1 MRRKLTLSLCFLF
14 FLSSSVMAQQTVTGK
29 IIDPDGEPM
38 IGVNIL
44 ELGTSNGTI
53 TDFDGNYSIEVAGPD
68 AVLEFTYTGYS
79 ATEQTVGTQTTI
91 NLTLREDVAVLE
103 QVVVSALG
111 FKENKDE
118 LGSTASIV
126 QTEDIVRSGEATFLN
141 SLGAKASNVQ
151 ISRANGDPGAG
162 TTIRIRGANS
172 ISGSSNPL
180 IILDGIPISNS
191 SIYGAGSS
199 RSGGV
204 SQQSRL
210 NDLNPNDIESVQI
223 LKGASAA
230 ALWGSRAANGVLVIT
245 TKDGKAGKVKIDY
258 TSTVSFDV
266 VQERYDLQTT
276 WGQGRSGVYGPTR
289 AESWGDYIP
298 DRSGG
303 ADVVATGP
311 GQFYSSSS
319 LDEDD
324 DIYDGFFTAADGTQ
338 YNPIPSG
345 RFWDANGNR
354 LDVNGGKNSR
364 ETFVD
369 RNWNQAFQTG
379 GFVQHDLAISGGGE
393 KTSFFFSL
401 GRIDQEGII
410 RGSSYD
416 RTNIR
421 LNSKSLLAD
430 WLTVSTKGGFTN
442 SYSNR
447 IQQNSNTGG
456 LLLGLLRTPPD
467 FDNSDYIGNFTSDNG
482 AITPLRHRSY
492 RRYLGNSDNPI
503 YNNPAWTVFEQ
514 TSDTRV
520 NRYTFS
526 ADMDINPTSTTTIKL
541 RGGVDGFDDRRVY
554 FFPIGSASRVAGLL
568 EEESI
573 SRLETNFDAII
584 RNNFTINSDIS
595 FQATL
600 GWNYNDRRIKRLSS
614 LVQGFL
620 ANVRKPTSDLNA
632 DAAASQY
639 ENSRTNIRSN
649 RGYAVLNFDLYD
661 RLYVNLTGALEAS
674 STVMGTF
681 FYPSADVAYQLINP
695 GNSIGILD
703 FAKIRASYG
712 RVGIQ
717 APAHRWETLAEGGF
731 TYSSYSDPLQIAL
744 FGGGFRLDDDKGNP
758 DLEPEIK
765 TEFEIGADLRLFN
778 EKLSL
783 GMTYYQNKI
792 TGMIID
798 VDLTPSSGFDT
809 QTLNAA
815 EMENKGFELEADYSL
830 LKKGDWDIGAFLNFG
845 LNRNEVLDLRGT
857 ETINLTPGASVS
869 SRAIVGEQLGVL
881 FGTSSQM
888 DERGNL
894 ILNEDGFP
902 QLTNR
907 PVVLGDPNPDWR
919 GGLGIRLKW
928 KGLFANAII
937 EHSQGGDFSPRTL
950 WVLRRF
956 GTTNETANRIT
967 LDQDLVNFA
976 GNTIAAGT
984 TVRGNIE
991 DFGAGPVLL
1000 DETWYRTGI
1009 GGGFGDNQ
1017 AYNFSIFDATF
1028 TRFRELSLG
1037 YVFNGQKLRDATK
1050 LGSITVT
1057 LTGRNLFLIDDI
1069 PGIDPEVNQF
1079 GVSNGFGLD
1088 YFTNPSTRSYLF
1100 SVKISY

>member
-1 MRRKLTLSLCFLF
+1 MKNKLTLCLIL
-14 FLSSSVMAQQTVTGK
+14 LLAVAVNAIAQQTISGTIVDSG
-29 IIDPDGEPM
+29 GEAL

-44 ELGTSNGTI
+44 EVGTVNGTV
-53 TDFDGNYSIEVAGPD
+53 TDFDGNYELTVAGPQSEIE
-68 AVLEFTYTGYS
+68 VSYTGFETMKFS
-79 ATEQTVGTQTTI
+79 VANNSML
-91 NLTLREDVAVLE
+91 NLTLNEDVEVLDE
-103 QVVVSALG
+103 IVVSALG
-111 FKENKDE
+111 FKERKDE

-126 QTEDIVRSGEATFLN
+126 QTEDIIRSGESTFLN

-172 ISGSSNPL
+172 ISGSSSPL
-180 IILDGIPISNS
+180 IILDGIPVSNGS
-191 SIYGAGSS
+191 VYGAGSS

-258 TSTVSFDV
+258 TTSLSFDQV
-266 VQERYDLQTT
+266 HERYDLQTT

-303 ADVVATGP
+303 ADDVDQSG
-311 GQFYSSSS
+311 
-319 LDEDD
+319 E
-324 DIYDGFFTAADGTQ
+324 FFEAADGTR
-338 YNPIPSG
+338 YYPIE
-345 RFWDANGNR
+345 N
-354 LDVNGGKNSR
+354 KNST

-369 RNWNQAFQTG
+369 SNWDQAFQTG
-379 GFVQHDLAISGGGE
+379 GFLQNDLAISGGTE

-401 GRIDQEGII
+401 GRLDQEGIV

-416 RTNIR
+416 RTNLR

-430 WLTVSTKGGFTN
+430 WLTISTKAGFTN

-467 FDNSDYIGNFTSDNG
+467 FDNRDYIGSYTSSSG

-492 RRYLGNSDNPI
+492 RRYLGDSDNPT
-503 YNNPAWTVFEQ
+503 YNNPGWTVFEQ

-526 ADMDINPTSTTTIKL
+526 GDIDINPTNSTTIKL
-541 RGGVDGFDDRRVY
+541 RGGIDGYDDNRVY
-554 FFPIGSASRVAGLL
+554 FFPIGSASRVSGVL
-568 EEESI
+568 EEESLGN
-573 SRLETNFDAII
+573 LETNFDAILRQNI
-584 RNNFTINSDIS
+584 PINSDVS
-595 FQATL
+595 VQATV
-600 GWNYNDRRIKRLSS
+600 GWNYNDRRFKRTSAQI
-614 LVQGFL
+614 QGFG

-632 DAAASQY
+632 AAEASQY
-639 ENSRTNIRSN
+639 ENARTNIRSN
-649 RGYAVLNFDLYD
+649 RGYAVLNFDLFD
-661 RLYVNLTGALEAS
+661 KLFVNLTGSLEAS
-674 STVMGTF
+674 STVRGQF
-681 FYPSADVAYQLINP
+681 FYPSADVAYQVVTPND
-695 GNSIGILD
+695 SKGILD
-703 FAKIRASYG
+703 FLKLRASYG
-712 RVGIQ
+712 EVGIQ

-765 TEFEIGADLRLFN
+765 TEFEIGTDMRLFK

-783 GMTYYQNKI
+783 SMTYYQNEI
-792 TGMIID
+792 TGMIIN
-798 VDLTPSSGFDT
+798 VDLAPSSGFDT

-830 LKKGDWDIGAFLNFG
+830 YKKRDFDIGMFLNWG
-845 LNRNEVLDLRGT
+845 LNRNKVLDLRGT

-869 SRAIVGEQLGVL
+869 SRAIVGEPLGIL
-881 FGTSSQM
+881 YGTSSQM
-888 DERGNL
+888 DDAGNL

-902 QLTNR
+902 QLTAR
-907 PVVLGDPNPDWR
+907 PVPLGDPNPDWR
-919 GGLGIRLKW
+919 GGLGLRVKW
-928 KGLFANAII
+928 KGLFANALI
-937 EHSQGGDFSPRTL
+937 EHSQGGAFSPRTL

-956 GTTNETANRIT
+956 GTTNETANRMT
-967 LDQDLVNFA
+967 LTQDLVNFA
-976 GNTIAAGT
+976 GDVIPSGT
-984 TVRGNIE
+984 TVRGNVE
-991 DFGAGPVLL
+991 NFGGGDVLL

-1028 TRFRELSLG
+1028 TRFKELSVG
-1037 YVFNGQKLRDATK
+1037 YVFNGQELREKTK
-1050 LGSITVT
+1050 LGSVT
-1057 LTGRNLFLIDDI
+1057 LTFTGRNLFLIDDI
-1069 PGIDPEVNQF
+1069 PGVDPEVNQF

-1088 YFTNPSTRSYLF
+1088 YFTNPSTKSFLF

>member
-1 MRRKLTLSLCFLF
+1 MRCKFTLSLF
-14 FLSSSVMAQQTVTGK
+14 FLLSVSMSLIAQQTVSGK
-29 IIDPDGEPM
+29 IIDSDGEPM

-44 ELGTSNGTI
+44 EVGTSNGTI
-53 TDFDGNYSIEVAGPD
+53 TDFDGVYSITVAGPT
-68 AVLEFTYTGYS
+68 AVLDISYTGYES
-79 ATEQTVGTQTTI
+79 ISETVGSRTTI
-91 NLTLREDVAVLE
+91 DIRLKDDVAVLE

-111 FKENKDE
+111 FKEKKDE

-126 QTEDIVRSGEATFLN
+126 QTEDIVRSGESTFLN

-151 ISRANGDPGAG
+151 ISRSNGDPGAG

-172 ISGSSNPL
+172 ISGSSSPL
-180 IILDGIPISNS
+180 VILDGIPVSNGS
-191 SIYGAGSS
+191 AYGNGSS

-210 NDLNPNDIESVQI
+210 NDLNPNDIASVQI

-258 TSTVSFDV
+258 TSSISFDKV
-266 VQERYDLQTT
+266 HERYDLQTT
-276 WGQGRSGVYGPTR
+276 WGQGRSGSYGPTR

-303 ADVVATGP
+303 ADDVDQS
-311 GQFYSSSS
+311 GQFF
-319 LDEDD
+319 E
-324 DIYDGFFTAADGTQ
+324 AEDGTK
-338 YNPIPSG
+338 YYPI
-345 RFWDANGNR
+345 DN
-354 LDVNGGKNSR
+354 KNST

-369 RNWNQAFQTG
+369 SNWDQAFQTG
-379 GFVQHDLAISGGGE
+379 GFTQHDLAISGGGE
-393 KTSFFFSL
+393 KTNFFFSL
-401 GRIDQEGII
+401 GRLDQEGIV
-410 RGSSYD
+410 RGSNYD

-430 WLTVSTKGGFTN
+430 WLTVSTKAGFTN

-467 FDNSDYIGNFTSDNG
+467 FDNRDYIGSYTSNSG

-492 RRYLGNSDNPI
+492 RRYLGNTGNPT
-503 YNNPAWTVFEQ
+503 YNNPGWTVFEQ

-526 ADMDINPTSTTTIKL
+526 GDIDIIPTSSMQIKL
-541 RGGVDGFDDRRVY
+541 RGGVDGYDDNRVY
-554 FFPIGSASRVAGLL
+554 FFPISSASRVSGRLD
-568 EEESI
+568 EESLG
-573 SRLETNFDAII
+573 RLETNFDAII
-584 RNNFTINSDIS
+584 RNNFKINTDVSL
-595 FQATL
+595 QATL
-600 GWNYNDRRIKRLSS
+600 GWNYNDRRFKRTSAS
-614 LVQGFL
+614 IVGFG

-632 DAAASQY
+632 AAEASQY

-649 RGYAVLNFDLYD
+649 RGYAVLNFDLFD
-661 RLYVNLTGALEAS
+661 KLYVNLTGSLEAS
-674 STVMGTF
+674 STVRGQF

-695 GNSIGILD
+695 SNAKGILD
-703 FAKIRASYG
+703 FAKIRASFG

-731 TYSSYSDPLQIAL
+731 SYSSYSDPLQIAL

-765 TEFEIGADLRLFN
+765 TEFELGADLRLFN
-778 EKLSL
+778 EKLGL

-792 TGMIID
+792 TGMIIR
-798 VDLTPSSGFDT
+798 VDLSPSSGFDT

-815 EMENKGFELEADYSL
+815 EMENKGFELEADYSIY
-830 LKKGDWDIGAFLNFG
+830 KKGDFDIGAFVNWG
-845 LNRNEVLDLRGT
+845 TNRNKVLDLRGT

-869 SRAIVGEQLGVL
+869 SRAIVGEPLGIL
-881 FGTSSQM
+881 YGTSSQT
-888 DERGNL
+888 DAAGNF

-902 QLTNR
+902 QLTAR
-907 PVVLGDPNPDWR
+907 PVPLGDPNPDWR
-919 GGLGIRLKW
+919 GGLGLRVKW
-928 KGLFANAII
+928 KGLFANALI
-937 EHSQGGDFSPRTL
+937 EHSQGGVFSPRTL

-956 GTTNETANRIT
+956 GTTNETANRMT
-967 LDQDLVNFA
+967 LSQDLVNYA
-976 GNTIAAGT
+976 GNTIPAGT
-984 TVRGNIE
+984 TVRGNVE
-991 DFGAGPVLL
+991 NFGGGDVLL
-1000 DETWYRTGI
+1000 DESWYRTGI

-1028 TRFRELSLG
+1028 TRFKELSLG
-1037 YVFNGQKLRDATK
+1037 YVFNGQKLRENTK
-1050 LGSITVT
+1050 LGSVT
-1057 LTGRNLFLIDDI
+1057 LTFTGRNLFLIDDI
-1069 PGIDPEVNQF
+1069 PGVDPEVNQF

-1088 YFTNPSTRSYLF
+1088 YFTNPSTKSFLF
-1100 SVKISY
+1100 SVRISY

>member
-1 MRRKLTLSLCFLF
+1 MRCKFTLSLF
-14 FLSSSVMAQQTVTGK
+14 FLLSVSMSLLAQQTVSGK
-29 IIDPDGEPM
+29 IIDSDGEPM

-44 ELGTSNGTI
+44 EVGTSNGTI
-53 TDFDGNYSIEVAGPD
+53 TDFDGLYSITVAGPT
-68 AVLEFTYTGYS
+68 AVLDISYTGYES
-79 ATEQTVGTQTTI
+79 ISETVGNRTTI
-91 NLTLREDVAVLE
+91 DMRLKDDVAVLE

-111 FKENKDE
+111 FKEKKDE

-126 QTEDIVRSGEATFLN
+126 QTEDIVRSGESTFLN

-151 ISRANGDPGAG
+151 ISRSNGDPGAG

-172 ISGSSNPL
+172 ISGSSSPL
-180 IILDGIPISNS
+180 VILDGIPVSNGS
-191 SIYGAGSS
+191 AYGNGSS

-210 NDLNPNDIESVQI
+210 NDLNPNDIASVQI

-258 TSTVSFDV
+258 TSSISFDKV
-266 VQERYDLQTT
+266 HERYDLQTT
-276 WGQGRSGVYGPTR
+276 WGQGRSGSYGATR

-303 ADVVATGP
+303 ADDVDQS
-311 GQFYSSSS
+311 GQFF
-319 LDEDD
+319 E
-324 DIYDGFFTAADGTQ
+324 AEDGTK
-338 YNPIPSG
+338 YYPI
-345 RFWDANGNR
+345 DN
-354 LDVNGGKNSR
+354 KNAT

-369 RNWNQAFQTG
+369 SNWDQAFQTG
-379 GFVQHDLAISGGGE
+379 GFTQHDLAISGGGE
-393 KTSFFFSL
+393 KTNFFFSL
-401 GRIDQEGII
+401 GRLDQEGIV
-410 RGSSYD
+410 RGSNYD

-430 WLTVSTKGGFTN
+430 WLTVSTKAGFTN

-467 FDNSDYIGNFTSDNG
+467 FDNRDYIGSYTSNSG

-492 RRYLGNSDNPI
+492 RRYLGNTGNPT
-503 YNNPAWTVFEQ
+503 YNNPGWTVFEQ

-526 ADMDINPTSTTTIKL
+526 GDIDIIPTSSMQIKL
-541 RGGVDGFDDRRVY
+541 RGGVDGYDDNRVY
-554 FFPIGSASRVAGLL
+554 FFPISSASRVSGRLD
-568 EEESI
+568 EESLG
-573 SRLETNFDAII
+573 RLETNFDAII
-584 RNNFTINSDIS
+584 RNNFKINADVSL
-595 FQATL
+595 QATL
-600 GWNYNDRRIKRLSS
+600 GWNYNDRRFKRTSAS
-614 LVQGFL
+614 IVGFG

-632 DAAASQY
+632 AAEASQY

-649 RGYAVLNFDLYD
+649 RGYAVLNFDLFD
-661 RLYVNLTGALEAS
+661 KLYVNLTGSLEAS
-674 STVMGTF
+674 STVRGQF

-695 GNSIGILD
+695 SNAKGILD
-703 FAKIRASYG
+703 FAKIRASFG

-731 TYSSYSDPLQIAL
+731 SYSSYSDPLQIAL

-765 TEFEIGADLRLFN
+765 TEFELGADLRLFN
-778 EKLSL
+778 EKLGL

-792 TGMIID
+792 TGMIIR
-798 VDLTPSSGFDT
+798 VDLSPSSGFDT

-815 EMENKGFELEADYSL
+815 EMENKGFELEADYSIY
-830 LKKGDWDIGAFLNFG
+830 KKGDFDIGAFVNWG
-845 LNRNEVLDLRGT
+845 TNRNKVLDLRGT

-869 SRAIVGEQLGVL
+869 SRAIVGEPLGIL
-881 FGTSSQM
+881 YGTSSQT
-888 DERGNL
+888 DAAGNF

-902 QLTNR
+902 QLTAR
-907 PVVLGDPNPDWR
+907 PVPLGDPNPDWR
-919 GGLGIRLKW
+919 GGLGLRVKW
-928 KGLFANAII
+928 KGLFANALI
-937 EHSQGGDFSPRTL
+937 EHSQGGVFSPRTL

-956 GTTNETANRIT
+956 GTTNETANRMT
-967 LDQDLVNFA
+967 LSQDLVNYA
-976 GNTIAAGT
+976 GNTIPAGT
-984 TVRGNIE
+984 TVRGNVE
-991 DFGAGPVLL
+991 NFGGGDVLL
-1000 DETWYRTGI
+1000 DESWYRTGI

-1028 TRFRELSLG
+1028 TRFKELSLG
-1037 YVFNGQKLRDATK
+1037 YVFNGQKLRENTK
-1050 LGSITVT
+1050 LGSVT
-1057 LTGRNLFLIDDI
+1057 LTFTGRNLFLIDDI
-1069 PGIDPEVNQF
+1069 PGVDPEVNQF

-1088 YFTNPSTRSYLF
+1088 YFTNPSTKSFLF
-1100 SVKISY
+1100 SVRISY

>member
-1 MRRKLTLSLCFLF
+1 MKFKFTLSLF
-14 FLSSSVMAQQTVTGK
+14 FLLAVSLSVMAQQTVSGK
-29 IIDPDGEPM
+29 IIDSDGESM

-44 ELGTSNGTI
+44 EVGTSNGTV
-53 TDFDGNYSIEVAGPD
+53 TDFDGNFSITVAGPTS
-68 AVLEFTYTGYS
+68 VLDISYTGYES
-79 ATEQTVGTQTTI
+79 ISETVGNRTI
-91 NLTLREDVAVLE
+91 LDIRLKDDVAVLE

-111 FKENKDE
+111 FKEKKDE

-126 QTEDIVRSGEATFLN
+126 QTEDIVRSGESTFLN

-151 ISRANGDPGAG
+151 ISRSNGDPGAG

-172 ISGSSNPL
+172 ISGSSSPL
-180 IILDGIPISNS
+180 VILDGIPISNGNS
-191 SIYGAGSS
+191 YGSGSS
-199 RSGGV
+199 RTGGV

-210 NDLNPNDIESVQI
+210 NDLNPNDIASVQI

-258 TSTVSFDV
+258 TTSISFDKV
-266 VQERYDLQTT
+266 HERYDLQTT
-276 WGQGRSGVYGPTR
+276 WGQGRSGSYGATR

-303 ADVVATGP
+303 ADEVDQS
-311 GQFYSSSS
+311 GQFF
-319 LDEDD
+319 E
-324 DIYDGFFTAADGTQ
+324 AADGTK
-338 YNPIPSG
+338 YYPI
-345 RFWDANGNR
+345 DN
-354 LDVNGGKNSR
+354 KNST

-369 RNWNQAFQTG
+369 SNWDHAFQTG
-379 GFVQHDLAISGGGE
+379 GFTQHDLAISGGGE
-393 KTSFFFSL
+393 KTNFFFSL
-401 GRIDQEGII
+401 GRLDQEGII
-410 RGSSYD
+410 RGSNYD

-430 WLTVSTKGGFTN
+430 WLTISTKAGFTN

-447 IQQNSNTGG
+447 IQQSSNTGG

-467 FDNSDYIGNFTSDNG
+467 FDNRDYIGTYTSNSG
-482 AITPLRHRSY
+482 GIFPLRHRSY
-492 RRYLGNSDNPI
+492 RRYLGNTGNPT
-503 YNNPAWTVFEQ
+503 YNNPGWTVFEQ
-514 TSDTRV
+514 TSDTKV

-526 ADMDINPTSTTTIKL
+526 GDIDINPTSTTTIKL
-541 RGGVDGFDDRRVY
+541 RGGVDGYDDNRVY
-554 FFPIGSASRVAGLL
+554 FFPISSASRVSGRM
-568 EEESI
+568 EEESLG
-573 SRLETNFDAII
+573 RLETNFDAII
-584 RNNFTINSDIS
+584 RNNFQINSDVS

-600 GWNYNDRRIKRLSS
+600 GWNYNDRRFKRTSAS
-614 LVQGFL
+614 IVGFG

-632 DAAASQY
+632 AAEASQY

-649 RGYAVLNFDLYD
+649 RGYAVLNFDLFD
-661 RLYVNLTGALEAS
+661 KLYVNLTGSLEAS
-674 STVMGTF
+674 STVRGQF

-695 GNSIGILD
+695 SNSSGILD

-731 TYSSYSDPLQIAL
+731 SYSSYSDPLQIAL
-744 FGGGFRLDDDKGNP
+744 FGGGFRLDDDRGNP

-765 TEFEIGADLRLFN
+765 TEFEIGTDLRMFE

-792 TGMIID
+792 TGMIIR
-798 VDLTPSSGFDT
+798 VDLSPSSGFDT

-815 EMENKGFELEADYSL
+815 EMENKGFELEADYSIY
-830 LKKGDWDIGAFLNFG
+830 KKGDFDIGAFLNWG
-845 LNRNEVLDLRGT
+845 TNRNKVLDLRGT

-869 SRAIVGEQLGVL
+869 SRAIVGEPLGIL
-881 FGTSSQM
+881 YGTSSQT
-888 DERGNL
+888 DAVGNF

-902 QLTNR
+902 QLTAR
-907 PVVLGDPNPDWR
+907 PVPLGDPNPDWR

-928 KGLFANAII
+928 KNLFANALI
-937 EHSQGGDFSPRTL
+937 EHSQGGAFSPRTL

-956 GTTNETANRIT
+956 GTTNETANRMT
-967 LDQDLVNFA
+967 LDQDLVNYR

-984 TVRGNIE
+984 TVRGNVE
-991 DFGAGPVLL
+991 DFGGGPVLL
-1000 DETWYRTGI
+1000 DESWYRTGI

-1028 TRFRELSLG
+1028 TRFKELSLG
-1037 YVFNGQKLRDATK
+1037 YVFNGQELRDKTK
-1050 LGSITVT
+1050 LGSITLT
-1057 LTGRNLFLIDDI
+1057 FTGRNLFLIDDI
-1069 PGIDPEVNQF
+1069 PGVDPEINQF

-1088 YFTNPSTRSYLF
+1088 YFTNPSTKSFLF

>member
-1 MRRKLTLSLCFLF
+1 MRCKFTLSLF
-14 FLSSSVMAQQTVTGK
+14 FLLAVSVSLIAQQTVRGK
-29 IIDPDGEPM
+29 IIDSDREPM

-44 ELGTSNGTI
+44 EAGTSNGTV
-53 TDFDGNYSIEVAGPD
+53 TDFDGNYEITVTGPAAILD
-68 AVLEFTYTGYS
+68 ISYTGYES
-79 ATEQTVGTQTTI
+79 TSETVGNRTTI
-91 NLTLREDVAVLE
+91 DLTLREDVAVLE

-111 FKENKDE
+111 FTEKKDE

-126 QTEDIVRSGEATFLN
+126 NTADVVRSGEANFLN

-180 IILDGIPISNS
+180 VILDGIPVSNTS
-191 SIYGAGSS
+191 TYGNGSS
-199 RSGGV
+199 RSGGT

-210 NDLNPNDIESVQI
+210 NDLNPNDIESIQI

-258 TSTVSFDV
+258 STTVSFDQ

-276 WGQGRSGVYGPTR
+276 WGQGRSGSYGPTR

-298 DRSGG
+298 DRTGG
-303 ADVVATGP
+303 ADEVDQS
-311 GQFYSSSS
+311 GQFF
-319 LDEDD
+319 E
-324 DIYDGFFTAADGTQ
+324 AADGTR
-338 YNPIPSG
+338 YYPI
-345 RFWDANGNR
+345 DT
-354 LDVNGGKNSR
+354 KNDR
-364 ETFVD
+364 TTFVD
-369 RNWNQAFQTG
+369 SNWDQAFQTG
-379 GFVQHDLAISGGGE
+379 GFVQHDLAVSGGTE

-401 GRIDQEGII
+401 GRLDQEGIV

-430 WLTVSTKGGFTN
+430 WLTISTKGGFTN
-442 SYSNR
+442 TYSNR

-467 FDNSDYIGNFTSDNG
+467 FDNRDYIGSYTSNSG
-482 AITPLRHRSY
+482 AISNLRHRSY
-492 RRYLGNSDNPI
+492 RRYLGNNANPI
-503 YNNPAWTVFEQ
+503 YNNPGWTIFEQ

-526 ADMDINPTSTTTIKL
+526 GDIDIIPTSTMQIKL

-554 FFPIGSASRVAGLL
+554 FFPIGSASSSRVSGLL

-573 SRLETNFDAII
+573 GRLESNFDAIL
-584 RNNFTINSDIS
+584 RNSFKIS
-595 FQATL
+595 PDVSLQATL
-600 GWNYNDRRIKRLSS
+600 GWNYNDRRIRRVSAL
-614 LVQGFL
+614 LQGFG

-632 DAAASQY
+632 AAEASQY
-639 ENSRTNIRSN
+639 DNSRTNIRSN
-649 RGYAVLNFDLYD
+649 RGYAVLNFDLFD
-661 RLYVNLTGALEAS
+661 KLYVNLTGSLEAS
-674 STVMGTF
+674 STVRGQF
-681 FYPSADVAYQLINP
+681 FYPSADIAYQLINP
-695 GNSIGILD
+695 SNARGILD

-731 TYSSYSDPLQIAL
+731 SYSTYSDPLDIAL

-765 TEFEIGADLRLFN
+765 TEFEIGADLRFFN
-778 EKLSL
+778 EKLGL
-783 GMTYYQNKI
+783 GITYYQNKI
-792 TGMIID
+792 TGMIIP
-798 VDLTPSSGFDT
+798 VSLTPSSGFDT

-815 EMENKGFELEADYSL
+815 EMENKGFEVEANYEIY
-830 LKKGDWDIGAFLNFG
+830 KKGDFEISSYLNWG

-857 ETINLTPGASVS
+857 ETINLTAGASVS
-869 SRAIVGEQLGVL
+869 SRAIVGEPLGVL

-888 DERGNL
+888 DAAGNL

-902 QLTNR
+902 QLTDR

-919 GGLGIRLKW
+919 GGLGINLRW
-928 KGLFANAII
+928 KNLFANALI
-937 EHSQGGDFSPRTL
+937 EHSQGGEFSPRTL

-967 LDQDLVNFA
+967 LSQDLVNYA

-1000 DETWYRTGI
+1000 DESWYRTGI

-1028 TRFRELSLG
+1028 TRFRELSVG
-1037 YVFNGQKLRDATK
+1037 YIFNGETLREKTK
-1050 LGSITVT
+1050 LGSITLT
-1057 LTGRNLFLIDDI
+1057 FTGRNLFLIDDI
-1069 PGIDPEVNQF
+1069 PGVDPEINQF

-1088 YFTNPSTRSYLF
+1088 YFTNPSTKSFLF